1 MACRASLRTESY
13 FTSPRATDRV
23 ASRPKAPR
31 RRRGG
36 RVACTGEGARE
47 APSSHTHTH
56 AAHMRAPSLYS
67 NGGASS
73 RSLLPPGPTLSSQ
86 YIRTAIVPRRAAA
99 TALRQQ
105 QRPRHRPFMTRGA
118 RGPAQDPDA
127 TPTPPPPPRRR
138 RLARRVPS
146 PRGACGSN
154 PCPGGSLLS
163 DAPNHRIGSQR
174 ESATADDERRC
185 AVPQGDRH
193 REQQQLPRHCDDR
206 RRGAEQP
213 TWRHLHLAGPCV
225 LHT

>member
-1 MACRASLRTESY
+1 
-13 FTSPRATDRV
+13 
-23 ASRPKAPR
+23 
-31 RRRGG
+31 
-36 RVACTGEGARE
+36 
-47 APSSHTHTH
+47 
-56 AAHMRAPSLYS
+56 MRAPSLYS
-67 NGGASS
+67 NRGASS

-146 PRGACGSN
+146 PRGACGNN

-185 AVPQGDRH
+185 AMPQGDRH
-193 REQQQLPRHCDDR
+193 REQQQLPRHRDDR

-213 TWRHLHLAGPCV
+213 TWRHLRPAFGGSVCSAHVVARVSELRPVV
-225 LHT
+225 LVLLFFVLRTQKQRPNSSLRGTA